1 LIEMKSW
8 KIFTAVTLAVVV
20 AALFTAS
27 AYAYMGSRAVSG
39 TYGTATGVAG
49 TYGYYGG
56 MMGGGMMGGY
66 GNGYGYGYTPTVTN
80 PQTTTPT
87 TQATTT
93 PTTPANSYYGRW
105 GCGGI
110 RGTIGYAAP
119 PTTTATALN
128 ITTAETI
135 AQNYVA
141 STGNSN
147 LAVAQVEEYTLN
159 FYVQVNEKN
168 TSFGAFQLLID
179 KYTGAVTPE
188 MGPNMMWNTKYG
200 MMNGGM
206 MGSYVTTPT
215 TTMPVNVTQAKAD
228 AQQFLNTYYD
238 GTTVGDTATF
248 YGYYTIEAL
257 SNGSPY
263 GMLSVNG
270 YTGRLVPHLARHVH
284 TRIHALSTKTGIE
297 SFQKEGAFF
306 PRNPVF
312 PNLQTKQQNY
322 VLTSQT
328 FSIFRKTSSVLG

>member
-1 LIEMKSW
+1 MKSW

-66 GNGYGYGYTPTVTN
+66 ANGYGYGYTPTVTN
-80 PQTTTPT
+80 PPTTTQTGPAQSGT
-87 TQATTT
+87 PSTTT
-93 PTTPANSYYGRW
+93 PTTPANTYYGGW
-105 GCGGI
+105 GCGGL
-110 RGTIGYAAP
+110 RGTIGYAVP

-128 ITTAETI
+128 ITTAENI

-147 LAVAQVEEYTLN
+147 LAVAQVEEYALN

-168 TSFGAFQLLID
+168 TGFGAFQLLID

-206 MGSYVTTPT
+206 MGLYVTTPT

-228 AQQFLNTYYD
+228 AQQYLNTYYA
-238 GTTVGDTATF
+238 GTSVGDTATF
-248 YGYYTIEAL
+248 YGYYTIEVL
-257 SNGSPY
+257 SNSGTY

-270 YTGRLVPHLARHVH
+270 YTGQVWYH
-284 TRIHALSTKTGIE
+284 TWHD
-297 SFQKEGAFF
+297 AFIQEYT
-306 PRNPVF
+306 P
-312 PNLQTKQQNY
+312 
-322 VLTSQT
+322 
-328 FSIFRKTSSVLG
+328 